1 MLAAAASAA
10 SQSKPKPFKPPAP
23 ALAATELKNW
33 TSETSAMEDKSKTAS
48 AGTVSVPTTSAST
61 ATAAQASAKQVEEC
75 QPGQEKKETT
85 VETDSS
91 KEPLTKPL
99 ANKEDVT
106 NSKDPPNDAAS
117 KEVGSEK
124 VMFNFD

>member
-1 MLAAAASAA
+1 
-10 SQSKPKPFKPPAP
+10 
-23 ALAATELKNW
+23 
-33 TSETSAMEDKSKTAS
+33 MEDKSKTAS

-61 ATAAQASAKQVEEC
+61 ASTAAQASAKQVEEC
-75 QPGQEKKETT
+75 QTGQEKKETT

-91 KEPLTKPL
+91 KEPLTKPQ
-99 ANKEDVT
+99 NKEDVT
-106 NSKDPPNDAAS
+106 NSKDPTNDAAS